1 MSEKP
6 FSEALFQTLNED
18 PEHQKRLRK
27 AAERLIAKEGE
38 DDKKLGKRLLTIL
51 HIVPRKGPNQ
61 NDVLLSLNAASTW
74 AR

>member
-27 AAERLIAKEGE
+27 AAERLIAKTGE
-38 DDKKLGKRLLTIL
+38 DNKKLGKRLLAIL
-51 HIVPRKGPNQ
+51 DIV
-61 NDVLLSLNAASTW
+61 AANRPKSK
-74 AR
+74 

>member
-51 HIVPRKGPNQ
+51 DI
-61 NDVLLSLNAASTW
+61 AAANRPKSK
-74 AR
+74 

>member
-1 MSEKP
+1 VSEKP

-51 HIVPRKGPNQ
+51 DIV
-61 NDVLLSLNAASTW
+61 AANRPKSK
-74 AR
+74 